1 MNHPDPEV
9 LLRFAEGEVTA
20 PDVAT
25 HVQACPECSQQ
36 LAVLGRVE
44 SHLALASEL
53 TADER
58 ARLRAATERVLAV
71 PARGTLRFRRGAGV
85 VLVSLAAVLV
95 ALLLLWR
102 GADGL
107 TEVSVRRYVPDEVM
121 RSERLERFAIDVAF
135 EAPRWLCVWQL
146 GDVGK
151 SARLMPHADPLL
163 RWLGAEMPLAAG
175 RHRVPAAEVLDFE
188 FAADKPPAGLVMLAA
203 PAEPSTA
210 ELAAIEAVIAATP
223 RLELAAALQAKWPEA
238 RVVAFPA
245 K

>member
-9 LLRFAEGEVTA
+9 LLRFAEGEVVA

-25 HVQACPECSQQ
+25 HTQGCPQCTQQ
-36 LAVLGRVE
+36 LAALGRFE

-53 TADER
+53 TPGER
-58 ARLRAATERVLAV
+58 ARLRAVTERVLAR
-71 PARGTLRFRRGAGV
+71 PRGTLRFRRGAGV
-85 VLVSLAAVLV
+85 VLVSFAAVLV

-107 TEVSVRRYVPDEVM
+107 CEVSVRRYVPDEVM

-146 GDVGK
+146 GDDGK
-151 SARLMPHADPLL
+151 STRLMPHADPLL

-210 ELAAIEAVIAATP
+210 ELAAIEVVIAATP
-223 RLELAAALQAKWPEA
+223 RLELAAALQAKWPEV